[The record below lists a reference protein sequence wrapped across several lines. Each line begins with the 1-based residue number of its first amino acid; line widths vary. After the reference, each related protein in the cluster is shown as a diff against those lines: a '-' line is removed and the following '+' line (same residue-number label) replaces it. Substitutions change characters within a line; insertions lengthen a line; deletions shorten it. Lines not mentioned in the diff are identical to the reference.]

1 MCKDCERNM
10 AVMTEHMSR
19 LGGHISGLVDGLS
32 AASNNDWEVVE
43 ILTFGGPQGIYMI
56 HAPFVGDCQYS
67 VVNISSSAA
76 CVVCVS
82 NKSVPSTTVSFTT
95 APQPYQENL
104 GFPGFIF
111 NMSSV
116 QTPVPV
122 ISEWA
127 NITDSSNNL
136 YMRVDIAAS
145 NAAYVTFAFR
155 QKRMVR

>member
-1 MCKDCERNM
+1 MCKDCEQNM
-10 AVMTEHMSR
+10 ASIATSMQG
-19 LGGHISGLVDGLS
+19 LGGHISGLIDGLS
-32 AASNNDWEVVE
+32 AASNEPFETIE
-43 ILTFGGPQGIYMI
+43 ILTFGGPQGIYML

-67 VVNISSSAA
+67 VQNISSSAS
-76 CVVCVS
+76 CVVAVS
-82 NKSVPSTTVSFTT
+82 NRPVPTTAISFTV
-95 APQPYQENL
+95 PQAYQENL

-127 NITDSSNNL
+127 NISDSSNNL

-155 QKRMVR
+155 QKRMVK